1 VKKQLMRGLVL
12 ALFGMLTLGLAG
24 CGADNETTA
33 EQQTKNAGPMP
44 KLPEG
49 ADQPVAPK
57 DMNSMEDYAKQRQ
70 DPYQGTGYVKGGKNA
85 KPASK

>member
-33 EQQTKNAGPMP
+33 EQTAKNVGPIP
-44 KLPEG
+44 KS
-49 ADQPVAPK
+49 ADGTDNPIPAKPVT
-57 DMNSMEDYAKQRQ
+57 SMEDYAKQRQ
-70 DPYQGTGYVKGGKNA
+70 DPYQGTNYTKGGKTA